1 MKLNL
6 PLATALSTVAISS
19 GVLLTNIA
27 PSEAV
32 GGCAF
37 SNFKSTN
44 AVNYTKRISL
54 ITNKLKVPKLV
65 IAGLGIAAVAGLVS
79 AGMSYQSRLAN
90 KADARTREASDLHP
104 EVTNDT
110 NYADLLFAPKVE
122 EVASASEKQDLTPV
136 G

>member
-37 SNFKSTN
+37 SKFKGTD
-44 AVNYTKRISL
+44 AVNYTNLISL
-54 ITNKLKVPKLV
+54 ITNKLKVPKSV
-65 IAGLGIAAVAGLVS
+65 ILGLGIASVAGLVS

-90 KADARTREASDLHP
+90 KADARTREASDLHT
-104 EVTNDT
+104 EVTVDT
-110 NYADLLFAPKVE
+110 NSADLLFAPKVE
-122 EVASASEKQDLTPV
+122 EVASASEKQDLTHV